1 MGRDYFG
8 RHIHYFFFNRWCD
21 WYWKGQS
28 NEEFLKF
35 IIVIISIIDIDII
48 VRKAFV

>member
-1 MGRDYFG
+1 MEDIYTIFFLTDGVTGIGRVNLM
-8 RHIHYFFFNRWCD
+8 RN
-21 WYWKGQS
+21 
-28 NEEFLKF
+28 FLKF